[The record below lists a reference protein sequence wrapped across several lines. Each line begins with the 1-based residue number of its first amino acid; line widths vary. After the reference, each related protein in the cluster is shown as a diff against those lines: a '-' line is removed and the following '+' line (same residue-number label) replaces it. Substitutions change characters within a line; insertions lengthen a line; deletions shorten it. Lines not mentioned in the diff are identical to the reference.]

1 MNAHETLQSTIFSV
15 TQLTNSIKNCLEKT
29 FPVVSL
35 QGEISNFKPHT
46 SGHLYF
52 SLKDANAQIQAVM
65 FRPDAMRLTS
75 LPKDGMQVVV
85 KGEVN
90 VYPQAGRYQILV
102 KEMQPI
108 GLGELLIKLE
118 ELKRKLL
125 ALGWFKQDRKR
136 PLPKFPKRIG
146 IVTSPT
152 GAAIQDIL
160 NVLTRRFSGIHL
172 IINPVKVQG
181 DGAAQEIATAIEQFN
196 AYDLVDVMIVGRG
209 GGSIEDL
216 WAFNE
221 EIVAS
226 AIFHSR
232 IPIICAV
239 GHETDHCIAEYVA
252 DVRAPT
258 PSAAAELV
266 IGEKEHQ
273 LQRLEQARRQIQ
285 QTLFHLIRH
294 DKQRLA
300 SLTKNPIFA
309 TPYGILG
316 PWVQRLDVLKEE
328 IEQSMENKI
337 KFYKSLLQNKSHVLS
352 SLKPAAKLEHY
363 RQRLYSYRQRIDQ
376 IFNAKSVRLK
386 EKLFENNRRLELSI
400 HVQVRNQRERLA
412 HIHNILDKVNP
423 KTVLGKGYC
432 ILFSEKKNS
441 AITSVNA
448 VSTDDEIKVLMS
460 DGSLKTIVKEVIHS

>member
-1 MNAHETLQSTIFSV
+1 MLTNPSAQSVVLTV
-15 TQLTNSIKNCLEKT
+15 TQLTHSIKNCLEKT
-29 FPVVSL
+29 FPFVSL

-52 SLKDANAQIQAVM
+52 SLKDAHAQIQAVM
-65 FRPDAMRLTS
+65 FRPDAIRLTTP
-75 LPKDGMQVVV
+75 PKDGMQVVV

-102 KEMQPI
+102 KELQPI

-118 ELKRKLL
+118 ELKKKLL
-125 ALGWFKQDRKR
+125 ALGWFKQERKR
-136 PLPKFPKRIG
+136 PLPKFPRRIG

-160 NVLTRRFSGIHL
+160 NVLTRRFAGLH
-172 IINPVKVQG
+172 IILNPVKVQG
-181 DGAAQEIATAIEQFN
+181 EGAAQEIAQAIEQFN
-196 AYDLVDVMIVGRG
+196 QYDLVDVMIVGRG

-239 GHETDHCIAEYVA
+239 GHETDHCIGEYVA

-273 LQRLEQARRQIQ
+273 LQRLSQIRTRIQ

-300 SLTKNPIFA
+300 AIVKSPYLANPYA
-309 TPYGILG
+309 LLG
-316 PWVQRLDVLKEE
+316 ASVQRLDTLKTDIDTAMRQKLE
-328 IEQSMENKI
+328 M
-337 KFYKSLLQNKSHVLS
+337 LRLTLQGKMHVLA
-352 SLKPAAKLEHY
+352 SLKPGAKLDHY
-363 RQRLYSYRQRIDQ
+363 KHRLNTYAQQ
-376 IFNAKSVRLK
+376 IGNLFQVKCMRLRDK
-386 EKLFENNRRLELSI
+386 TCESSRRLDQAMQ
-400 HVQVRNQRERLA
+400 VQFRNQKERLD
-412 HIHNILDKVNP
+412 HIQNILDKVNP

-432 ILFSEKKNS
+432 ILFSEKRNS
-441 AITSVNA
+441 VITSVRT
-448 VSTDDEIKVLMS
+448 VSTGDEIKVLMS
-460 DGSLKTIVKEVIHS
+460 DGSLTSTVKEVIPS